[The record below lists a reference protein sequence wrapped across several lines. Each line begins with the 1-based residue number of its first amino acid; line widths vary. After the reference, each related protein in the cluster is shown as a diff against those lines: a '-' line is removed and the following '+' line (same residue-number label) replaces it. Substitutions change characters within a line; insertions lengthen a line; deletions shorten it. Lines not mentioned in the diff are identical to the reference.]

1 MSALGFSL
9 VLTAAFCHALWN
21 FFVKRINA
29 GPELVF
35 LFSLVAMIIYLPAA
49 VVVAV
54 RSPMLDARQLA
65 LVAASAGLHLCYF
78 LLLQRGYRT
87 GNLSVVYPT
96 ARATGPLVS
105 VSFAVLVLG
114 ERLSP
119 LAALGGV
126 IVVTGVLMLSG
137 GIRLGDRGAL
147 PSLAFGV
154 AVGILIGSYTV
165 LDAFA
170 VSTLLVPPLLLDYA
184 SSVGRVVLLAPLAC
198 RRRAAV
204 RTLWTA
210 HRWRV
215 VAIAVFNPLAYILVL
230 VALTF
235 TPVIYVAPTR
245 ELSVLIAVMLG
256 SLLLG
261 EGDLVRRLKCVAI
274 ILAGVVVLGVGSA

>member
-9 VLTAAFCHALWN
+9 VLAAAFCHAIWN
-21 FFVKRINA
+21 FLVKRIDA

-35 LFSLVAMIIYLPAA
+35 LFSLVAMLLYLPAA
-49 VVVAV
+49 IFVAAT
-54 RSPMLDARQLA
+54 SPAPDAGQLA
-65 LVAASAGLHLCYF
+65 IVAASAGLHLCYF

-87 GNLSVVYPT
+87 GNLSLVYPT

-105 VSFAVLVLG
+105 VSFAVVVLG

-119 LAALGGV
+119 LAAAGGL
-126 IVVTGVLMLSG
+126 VVVAGVLMLSG
-137 GIRLGDRGAL
+137 GIRLGDRRAL

-154 AVGILIGSYTV
+154 AVGVLIGSYTV

-170 VSTLLVPPLLLDYA
+170 VSALLVPPLLLDYA
-184 SSVGRVVLLAPLAC
+184 SSVGRVVLLAPLAV

-204 RTLWTA
+204 RALWAA

-235 TPVIYVAPTR
+235 TPVVYVAPVR
-245 ELSVLIAVMLG
+245 ELSVLIAVMMG

-261 EGDLVRRLKCVAI
+261 EGDLARRLCCAAI
-274 ILAGVVVLGVGSA
+274 ILAGIAMLGLGGA